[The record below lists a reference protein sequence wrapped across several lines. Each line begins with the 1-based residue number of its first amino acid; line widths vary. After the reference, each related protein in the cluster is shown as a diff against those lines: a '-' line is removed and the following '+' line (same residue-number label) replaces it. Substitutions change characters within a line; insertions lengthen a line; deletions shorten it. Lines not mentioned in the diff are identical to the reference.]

1 MVIPLSPERLAEVQ
15 QELREQFKES
25 APAVKNRDAVAHF
38 TATGTFVY
46 RGLRYVARPVG
57 YQAGVDL
64 QLAQIRA
71 QQLSGQPD
79 TPETLREFAAMAGRL
94 ARIFDQHARPVA
106 LWRRLLRPLLGNPF
120 RSMTES
126 EAGTLHGFFSGCRTR
141 SSVMLDYTS
150 AESVPTRT

>member
-15 QELREQFKES
+15 QELRAQFRES

-46 RGLRYVARPVG
+46 RGRRYVAKPVG

-64 QLAQIRA
+64 QLAQLRA
-71 QQLSGQPD
+71 QELQGQPD
-79 TPETLREFAAMAGRL
+79 TVETMREFARMADRL
-94 ARIFDQHARPVA
+94 ARIFDRHARPVS
-106 LWRRLLRPLLGNPF
+106 LWRRLLRPVLGNPF
-120 RSMTES
+120 RDMTES

-150 AESVPTRT
+150 AESVQTPT